1 MIQVFSFDPRGQL
14 SIPPAGRTLTLFSI
28 LPSSGMHPDH
38 QRRTTRPPQ
47 NNHGAPCDR
56 PFTFFD
62 FDDISTMHNGLLGVV
77 ALAIAGLTDARHAP
91 AFKHKALRL
100 GRRQDQPLGGPPDA
114 FPPTTSSA
122 EVLAFV
128 TPYPGAT
135 PVAITSQSQ
144 EVTVQVPQ
152 FTLCALPPVA
162 EVPVPPTATPAPYG
176 NYSTQYTASWDTGT
190 GSCTTEYSSSVTTVC
205 ATVLDGIATKYIV
218 TSCSQEITFSSQY
231 GYTLVTPTPTAT
243 ANSTNG
249 TIPFYGNT
257 STITAAPSIQT
268 LTTYFLAPWQE
279 LTTAGP
285 PNDIDKKIC
294 TTYGNGSEI
303 CLVEFQRWV
312 TIPVTHV
319 STTVTSID
327 FTTMIF
333 QPSQLI
339 FEIITANITETL
351 STYSLSIAVE
361 VSYTV
366 ETETT
371 TRVTRPVST
380 GPTVYT
386 TATVEMAS
394 ET

>member
-1 MIQVFSFDPRGQL
+1 MRCEVF
-14 SIPPAGRTLTLFSI
+14 
-28 LPSSGMHPDH
+28 
-38 QRRTTRPPQ
+38 
-47 NNHGAPCDR
+47 GA
-56 PFTFFD
+56 
-62 FDDISTMHNGLLGVV
+62 V
-77 ALAIAGLTDARHAP
+77 ALLCAASAEAINGP
-91 AFKHKALRL
+91 AFKHKAFGLD
-100 GRRQDQPLGGPPDA
+100 RRQDQPLGGPPDA
-114 FPPTTSSA
+114 FPSTTTSA
-122 EVLAFV
+122 EVLAFI

-162 EVPVPPTATPAPYG
+162 EVPVPPTVTPAPYG
-176 NYSTQYTASWDTGT
+176 NYSTQYTASFDTGT
-190 GSCTTEYSSSVTTVC
+190 GSCTTEYSSSVTTIC
-205 ATVLDGIATKYIV
+205 ATVLDGIATKYTV

-249 TIPFYGNT
+249 TIPLYGNA
-257 STITAAPSIQT
+257 STNTAAPSIRT
-268 LTTYFLAPWQE
+268 LTTYFLALWQE

-285 PNDIDKKIC
+285 PSDIDKKIC
-294 TTYGNGSEI
+294 TTYSNGSEI
-303 CLVEFQRWV
+303 CLVEFQRWI

-339 FEIITANITETL
+339 FETITANITETL
-351 STYSLSIAVE
+351 STYSLSTTVE

-371 TRVTRPVST
+371 TRVARPVST

-386 TATVEMAS
+386 TATVEAAS
-394 ET
+394 AR